1 MLNTY
6 TFRHQPGSRYYR
18 RNAPNFKKEG
28 DMIDRFTHLF
38 RKRSEQSALLKKA
51 KAMFSARSEVE
62 VNGNGTSGYVVKHGP
77 NKGKVL
83 GHKSVKSTNNW

>member
-1 MLNTY
+1 
-6 TFRHQPGSRYYR
+6 
-18 RNAPNFKKEG
+18 
-28 DMIDRFTHLF
+28 MIDRFTHLF

-83 GHKSVKSTNNW
+83 GHKSVKSTNNWQLLSSKQKTSTGFAVSEI